1 MDFVIR
7 VSGAEVGFGM
17 FTYKF
22 AFLALGAPQAAQYL
36 LPLDGSGENTRTR
49 GRGSWWRA
57 GQALRGTPP

>member
-7 VSGAEVGFGM
+7 VSGTEVGFGM

-36 LPLDGSGENTRTR
+36 LPLDGSGENTRTQR
-49 GRGSWWRA
+49 RGSWRRA